1 MSKINVRSP
10 YFINISANG
19 LASVQLKLHIY
30 TGTQT
35 TSRPASPTYSMN
47 IDAILGGT
55 GLNTASF
62 EVSELVRDY
71 ISNTFN
77 DTYSSDTLW
86 VDYTTQQTDLSGST
100 GSVSSFTQ
108 LTAFDGY
115 GYFEDGANPQN
126 DLVTLQSNELIFTN
140 DFSAVRIPVYVSSA
154 TSVTYLKNGE
164 QIFRKDLATSTSNT
178 LQIQYVENLALD
190 ADAFKNRVDAIADTT
205 VEAFNCVKAIADEV
219 YQEFDADTIYIEQ
232 NGLVDVVKIEEI
244 EECKHTPYKVTF
256 INKYGALQD
265 LWFFKRANLSLSTSQ
280 DNYTA
285 NIVSNGSYSIHQ
297 ASKTIFNKT
306 GIESLKLNTGFYP
319 ESYNDIFRQLSL
331 SEEVW
336 IKYEGQTLPITVMTS
351 SLNYKTSINDKLINY
366 TIDVEFAFNKINNI
380 R

>member
-19 LASVQLKLHIY
+19 LASVELKLHIY
-30 TGTQT
+30 SGTKT
-35 TSRPASPTYSMN
+35 TSRPATATYTLSA
-47 IDAILGGT
+47 DAILSGT
-55 GLNTASF
+55 GLNTSSF
-62 EVSELVRDY
+62 EIAELVRDY

-77 DTYSSDTLW
+77 DTYSSSNLW
-86 VDYTTQQTDLSGST
+86 VDYTTQETNLAGST

-115 GYFEDGANPQN
+115 GYFEDAANPQN

-140 DFSAVRIPVYVSSA
+140 DFSAIRIPVYVSSA
-154 TSVTYLKNGE
+154 TSVTYLKDKE
-164 QIFRKDLATSTSNT
+164 QIFRKDLATSTSST
-178 LQIQYVENLALD
+178 LQIQYVENSALD

-205 VEAFNCVKAIADEV
+205 VEAFNCVKAIANEV
-219 YQEFDADTIYIEQ
+219 YQEFDADAIYIEQ
-232 NGLVDVVKIEEI
+232 SGVVDVIKIQEI

-256 INKYGALQD
+256 INKFGALQD
-265 LWFFKRANLSLSTSQ
+265 LWFFKRANLSLSTK
-280 DNYTA
+280 NEEYTA
-285 NIVSNGSYSIHQ
+285 NTVSNGSYSINQ
-297 ASKTIFNKT
+297 ASKTIFNKRGT
-306 GIESLKLNTGFYP
+306 EMLKLNTGFYP
-319 ESYNDIFRQLSL
+319 ESYNEIFRQLSL

-336 IKYEGQTLPITVMTS
+336 IKYEGQTLPIIVKTS

-366 TIDVEFAFNKINNI
+366 TMDVEFAFNKINNI

>member
-77 DTYSSDTLW
+77 GTYSSSTLW

-115 GYFEDGANPQN
+115 GYFEDAANPQN

-140 DFSAVRIPVYVSSA
+140 DFSAIRIPVYVSSA
-154 TSVTYLKNGE
+154 TSVTYLKDKE
-164 QIFRKDLATSTSNT
+164 QIFRKDLATSTSST
-178 LQIQYVENLALD
+178 LQIQYVENSALD

-205 VEAFNCVKAIADEV
+205 VEAFNCVKAIANEV
-219 YQEFDADTIYIEQ
+219 YQEFDADAIYIEQ
-232 NGLVDVVKIEEI
+232 GGVVDVIKVQEI
-244 EECKHTPYKVTF
+244 EECKHSPYKVTF

-265 LWFFKRANLSLSTSQ
+265 LWFFKRANLSLSTNQ
-280 DNYTA
+280 ENYTA
-285 NIVSNGSYSIHQ
+285 NIVSNGTYSINQ

-306 GIESLKLNTGFYP
+306 GVESLKLNTGFYP
-319 ESYNDIFRQLSL
+319 ESYNEIFRQLSL
-331 SEEVW
+331 SQEVW
-336 IKYEGQTLPITVMTS
+336 IMYEGETLPITVMTS